1 MLRSRVPVHTIG
13 RPWVKRIANPR
24 RVRENTRL
32 EYEEPIM
39 TTSAQKTSAADGQD
53 AHGQPAPVSAKG
65 FPGVYPAPRPLAT
78 PTDLSPEQAKAVTE
92 AVNPLIADAFA
103 LYAKTKNYHWHLSG
117 PRFRDLHLLFD
128 KQATQVLE
136 SIDPMVE
143 RLRKIGG
150 TSIRSLSH
158 AGSLQTIHDDNDEF
172 VDPQEMV
179 HRLILDNRHIA
190 QQIRAAAEVADE
202 NKDLAT
208 ANLLEEIL
216 DTTERRLWFL
226 YEIVQSAEAV
236 K

>member
-1 MLRSRVPVHTIG
+1 MAQTTQKSSAETNG
-13 RPWVKRIANPR
+13 R
-24 RVRENTRL
+24 
-32 EYEEPIM
+32 
-39 TTSAQKTSAADGQD
+39 D
-53 AHGQPAPVSAKG
+53 AHGQPAPISGKG
-65 FPGVYPAPRPLAT
+65 FPAVYPAPAPLST

-143 RLRKIGG
+143 RIRKIGG

-158 AGSLQTIHDDNDEF
+158 AGSLQTLNDDNDEF
-172 VDPQEMV
+172 VQPQEMV

-190 QQIRAAAEVADE
+190 GQIRAAAGVADD

-216 DTTERRLWFL
+216 DLTERRSWFL
-226 YEIVQSAEAV
+226 YEIAQTGEAV

>member
-1 MLRSRVPVHTIG
+1 
-13 RPWVKRIANPR
+13 
-24 RVRENTRL
+24 
-32 EYEEPIM
+32 M
-39 TTSAQKTSAADGQD
+39 TTTASKPGTHSGAEMDGHD
-53 AHGQPAPVSAKG
+53 AHGQPAPISAKG
-65 FPGVYPAPRPLAT
+65 FPAVYPAPLPLST

-143 RLRKIGG
+143 RIRKIGG
-150 TSIRSLSH
+150 TSVRSLSH
-158 AGSLQTIHDDNDEF
+158 AGSLQTINDDNEEF
-172 VDPQEMV
+172 VEPQEMV

-190 QQIRAAAEVADE
+190 QQIRAAAEVADD

-216 DTTERRLWFL
+216 DTTERRSWFL
-226 YEIVQSAEAV
+226 YEIAQTAEAV

>member
-1 MLRSRVPVHTIG
+1 MAQTTHKSSAEIDG
-13 RPWVKRIANPR
+13 R
-24 RVRENTRL
+24 
-32 EYEEPIM
+32 
-39 TTSAQKTSAADGQD
+39 D
-53 AHGQPAPVSAKG
+53 AHGQPAPISGKG
-65 FPGVYPAPRPLAT
+65 FPAVYPAPAPLST
-78 PTDLSPEQAKAVTE
+78 PTDLSPKQAKAVTE

-143 RLRKIGG
+143 RIRKIGG

-158 AGSLQTIHDDNDEF
+158 AGSLQTLNDDNDEF
-172 VDPQEMV
+172 VQPQEMV

-190 QQIRAAAEVADE
+190 GQIRAAAGVADD

-216 DTTERRLWFL
+216 DLTERRSWFL
-226 YEIVQSAEAV
+226 YEIAQTGEAV
-236 K
+236 